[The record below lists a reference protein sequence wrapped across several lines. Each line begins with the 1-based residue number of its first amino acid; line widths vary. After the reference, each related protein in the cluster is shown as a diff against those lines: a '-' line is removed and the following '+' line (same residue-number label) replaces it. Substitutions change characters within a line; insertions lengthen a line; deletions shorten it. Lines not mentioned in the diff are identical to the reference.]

1 MLDDPIY
8 VQVTN
13 HFYIYCSKPSTVGF
27 TVVLL
32 NTEEAH
38 RKLLCKCLPEATR
51 FFYCNGKALVDSAV
65 DPTKKRASPR
75 L

>member
-1 MLDDPIY
+1 MSRSQTI
-8 VQVTN
+8 
-13 HFYIYCSKPSTVGF
+13 F
-27 TVVLL
+27 TFTAQNPLLLVSLWFLL